1 MPVGTRVLG
10 RKKIMEPYKV
20 ILIDD
25 EPIITEGLQILI
37 EWEDYNCEIIAT
49 ACDGEEGLSL
59 ITSLK
64 PDIVICDIRMPNC
77 SGIEMITRSLA
88 LCPCRFI
95 VLSGHSDFSYAKQC
109 MSLGVTEYLLKPV
122 VEQELIQALTKVQQ
136 LIQKDQET
144 ENVLTQLEDASQQLS
159 ALALDDILRDIMNS
173 YFDTN
178 NDFMNAL
185 MNYDISFP
193 SDHIY
198 TAAAISFASSQKQTH
213 IRQLLSEKLCGISD
227 HFLLYYQGNNTYMGV
242 FSLPAKSAGQNF
254 HESVCTLH
262 QSLVR
267 ELSEEINIG
276 IGKAYTEMYHLPF
289 SCKQAVFA
297 LSYKMI
303 RGTNSVNPFENTLE
317 NAHFI
322 LSIPDELFN
331 AYRISLLQSKF
342 ASISGAIHKIFTYMT
357 DISAM
362 SLLGIQINSL
372 NLVMTC
378 IQHLTDN
385 ETAFP
390 SVSFENMDCLSQI
403 SSIQSAK
410 EMEKYVEN
418 LVYNLINIC
427 RETQISKPGELVSQ
441 VENYINSHY
450 LEDLSLMIIA
460 QMFYV
465 SPIYLSQIFKKQ
477 TGTLFIDYVT
487 QVKINA
493 AKNLLMTTDLK
504 VYEIAERLHYK
515 DHKYFSKLF
524 EKKTGKKPSEF
535 RKGYVRF

>member
-1 MPVGTRVLG
+1 
-10 RKKIMEPYKV
+10 MEPYKV

-25 EPIITEGLQILI
+25 EPIITEGLKILI
-37 EWEDYNCEIIAT
+37 DWEDYNCEIIAT

-59 ITSLK
+59 INSLK

-77 SGIEMITRSLA
+77 TGIEMISRSLA

-122 VEQELIQALTKVQQ
+122 VEQELIQAVTKVQQ
-136 LIQKDQET
+136 MIQKDQET

-159 ALALDDILRDIMNS
+159 ALALDDVLRDIMNS

-178 NDFMNAL
+178 EDFMNAL

-193 SDHIY
+193 SGQIY

-213 IRQLLSEKLCGISD
+213 IRQLLSEKLCGISQ
-227 HFLLYYQGNNTYMGV
+227 HLLLYYQGNNTYIGV
-242 FSLPAKSAGQNF
+242 FSLPGEAGQHF

-262 QSLVR
+262 QSLAR
-267 ELSEEINIG
+267 ELSEDINIG
-276 IGKAYTEMYHLPF
+276 IGKSYTEMYHLPF

-322 LSIPDELFN
+322 LTIPDELFN
-331 AYRISLLQSKF
+331 TYRMSLLQSKF

-357 DISAM
+357 EISAM

-378 IQHLTDN
+378 IRHLTDN
-385 ETAFP
+385 ETASP

-410 EMEKYVEN
+410 ELEKYVEN
-418 LVYNLINIC
+418 LVYNLINSC

-493 AKNLLMTTDLK
+493 AKNLLMTTELK

-535 RKGYVRF
+535 RKGYVSIS